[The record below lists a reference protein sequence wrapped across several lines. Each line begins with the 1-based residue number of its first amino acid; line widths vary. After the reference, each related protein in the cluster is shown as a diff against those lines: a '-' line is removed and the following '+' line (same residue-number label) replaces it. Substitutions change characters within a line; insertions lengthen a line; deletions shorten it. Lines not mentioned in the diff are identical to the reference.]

1 MAFDWKS
8 LLGTVAPALATAL
21 CGPLAGLAV
30 TAVGSALGFGDEATE
45 EQVAQALSRATP
57 EQLLALK
64 LADQDFAVDMKKCG
78 IDLERIRMEDRNS
91 ARQREAST
99 GDSWTPRILASVT
112 MGAFL
117 VCIWFV
123 FSEKMTGMDAAQI
136 ALIGGVVG
144 YASAKADTVIAYYF
158 GSSSSS
164 DGKDAMIYNSTPS
177 ARQP

>member
-1 MAFDWKS
+1 MGFDWKS
-8 LLGTVAPALATAL
+8 ILGTVAPALATAVG
-21 CGPLAGLAV
+21 GPLAGLAV
-30 TAVGSALGFGDEATE
+30 AAVGSALGFGDDATE
-45 EQVAQALSRATP
+45 EQVAQAMSRATP

-64 LADQDFAVDMKKCG
+64 HADQDFAVNMKKCG
-78 IDLERIRMEDRNS
+78 IDLEHIRMEDRNS
-91 ARQREAST
+91 ARQRESST

-112 MGAFL
+112 LAAFF

-123 FSEKMTGMDAAQI
+123 FSEKMTGMGAAQV

-164 DGKDAMIYNSTPS
+164 DSKDALIYHSTPTQ
-177 ARQP
+177 R